1 VNKIAA
7 ALLLLGL
14 CLPALADDQLYEP
27 KYLGGRRLE
36 TVCSLAQM
44 VSGASVQYFSELKLV
59 RLSGSQPAMTKAE
72 DILKRFDVPQPAPK
86 PQPQITFTVYMVRA
100 SMNPPGPDVKPR
112 PVPAELESALTE
124 MKRSF
129 AYSSYT
135 LLDTLVSPVN
145 GHVQLSGVLPQ
156 FYTSTVQAYFYTLS
170 LSSVRLSEDA
180 KSISIDPFNFSVKIP
195 YGAGN
200 EMKEGTSG
208 ISTTLSMEP
217 GQKLVVGKIKVQ
229 PKDDT
234 DIFLVLTAVAK

>member
-1 VNKIAA
+1 MSKIAA
-7 ALLLLGL
+7 AFLLFGL
-14 CLPALADDQLYEP
+14 CLPAVADDQLYEP
-27 KYLGGRRLE
+27 KYLTGRRME
-36 TVCSLAQM
+36 TVCGLAQN
-44 VSGASVQYFSELKLV
+44 VSGASVQYYSELKLV
-59 RLSGSQPAMTKAE
+59 RLSGSQPSMAKAE

-100 SMNPPGPDVKPR
+100 SMNPLGPEAKPR
-112 PVPAELESALTE
+112 PIPTELESALTE

-145 GHVQLSGVLPQ
+145 GHVQLSGVLPH
-156 FYTSTVQAYFYTLS
+156 FYTGNVQAYFYTLS
-170 LSSVRLSEDA
+170 LSNVRLTEDG
-180 KSISIDPFNFSVKIP
+180 KSISIDPFGFSVKIP

-208 ISTTLSMEP
+208 ISTTLSIEP
-217 GQKLVVGKIKVQ
+217 GQKLVVGKIKVH
-229 PKDDT
+229 PNDDT